1 MKTLKNLSVIIL
13 FVGFIFLTIYI
24 TKSYYVFNDLQ
35 YQEIVNKLLA
45 EEKKRAIDSELVKQ
59 EKLPTKMFEI
69 MFKKPTPWMGYTDDL
84 TKDFNDNDKENE
96 KQTSALKDENKDIKK
111 RIAEISNKM
120 TIIKNMSNS
129 IKKEKDKLQKNL
141 NL

>member
-45 EEKKRAIDSELVKQ
+45 EEKREL
-59 EKLPTKMFEI
+59 
-69 MFKKPTPWMGYTDDL
+69 
-84 TKDFNDNDKENE
+84 
-96 KQTSALKDENKDIKK
+96 
-111 RIAEISNKM
+111 
-120 TIIKNMSNS
+120 
-129 IKKEKDKLQKNL
+129 
-141 NL
+141 

>member
-69 MFKKPTPWMGYTDDL
+69 L
-84 TKDFNDNDKENE
+84 
-96 KQTSALKDENKDIKK
+96 
-111 RIAEISNKM
+111 
-120 TIIKNMSNS
+120 
-129 IKKEKDKLQKNL
+129 KNL
-141 NL
+141 GI